1 MKNKIKPI
9 DLPKELLSK
18 NANVNVNH
26 VQSVYNEI
34 ATHFNQTRIYMWPK
48 VKEYIANLPIHSMV
62 LDVGCG
68 NGRNMSMRKEELF
81 YVGLDISTGLLKF
94 VGKDKK
100 ICTVAS
106 VQENIPFRNN
116 SIDSIMS
123 IAVIHHLVDASQRQ
137 KSVFEIERCLKVGG
151 TALIYVWTKEQKK
164 FQNLSSDVLIP
175 WQLQKVYDDNNNNNK
190 NNNNAI
196 KKRKL
201 NDNSSS
207 SSSMNTNMNKNNDT
221 VTNTNGISKTLWRY
235 YHLFEEHELENLVT
249 KTKSLKIVE
258 AGKQYHNWYVIVQ
271 KQYVT
276 NDTVKCCVE

>member
-68 NGRNMSMRKEELF
+68 NGRNMSMRKDELF

-175 WQLQKVYDDNNNNNK
+175 WQLQKVYDDNNNNNN

-249 KTKSLKIVE
+249 KTKSLKILE
-258 AGKQYHNWYVIVQ
+258 AIWKAISQLVCNCTKTIC
-271 KQYVT
+271 
-276 NDTVKCCVE
+276 NE